1 MATISD
7 KLSLILIIIVIEGS
21 TFRRV
26 SSSEICNGNC
36 GRLTL
41 PYPFGFSPGCPI
53 RFHCSE
59 VDQET
64 KIGGYSVQ
72 NVTDN
77 SIFVGLPHNC
87 SRKIEDMTTLFAAQF
102 APTSENS
109 FLMDECMYKTNGCS
123 INQGFLENT
132 LKLQS
137 CGSTGNISCFSLD
150 TNSKFFSMKDLRNS
164 SCSLLFSSIAFGS
177 VGANT
182 GIALEF
188 ERVQLGWWLKEGCEN
203 KPCAENA
210 NCTQVDIPD
219 GNAGHRC
226 SCLEDYQGDGY
237 INPCLRVRVKGNVGV
252 KFIIGMGVSFI
263 ALVVISL
270 YFFTRNRRKQ
280 KQRHKGKYVQ
290 DHRLKDAQLL
300 QLDFDT
306 VRLATN
312 DFSPNNHLGEGG
324 FGAVYKGVLDS
335 GEEIAVKRLSVRS
348 GQGDNEFVN
357 EVSLVAKLQHRNLV
371 RLLGFCLEGEE
382 RLLIYEF
389 FKNTSLE
396 KFIFDSN
403 RRTTLDWETRHR
415 IITGVARGL
424 LYLHEGSRFKIIHRD
439 MKASNV
445 LLDDAMNP
453 KIADF
458 GMAKLFNTD
467 QTSQTMFTSR
477 VAGTYGYMAPEYAM
491 SGQFSV
497 KTDVYSFGVL
507 VLEIIKGKKNNW
519 SPVEQSSLFLLS
531 YVWKCWREGKVLN
544 IVDPSLIND
553 TIGLSDEI
561 MKCIHIGLLCV
572 QENPESRPTM
582 PSVVAMLNANSF
594 TLPRPLQPAFYSGVV
609 EPSSRDNN
617 HTSSTA
623 SLNNVTIT
631 ELDPR

>member
-1 MATISD
+1 MEDCKRT
-7 KLSLILIIIVIEGS
+7 
-21 TFRRV
+21 
-26 SSSEICNGNC
+26 
-36 GRLTL
+36 
-41 PYPFGFSPGCPI
+41 
-53 RFHCSE
+53 
-59 VDQET
+59 
-64 KIGGYSVQ
+64 
-72 NVTDN
+72 TD
-77 SIFVGLPHNC
+77 
-87 SRKIEDMTTLFAAQF
+87 
-102 APTSENS
+102 
-109 FLMDECMYKTNGCS
+109 GCS
-123 INQGFLENT
+123 IKQKFLEEV
-132 LKLQS
+132 LKLES
-137 CGSTGNISCFSLD
+137 CDSTGNISCISSN
-150 TNSKFFSMKDLRNS
+150 TNSAFISMKELRNS
-164 SCSLLFSSIAFGS
+164 SCIFLFSSIAFES
-177 VGANT
+177 VGVNA
-182 GIALEF
+182 GVALEF
-188 ERVQLGWWLKEGCEN
+188 ERISLGWWLKEGCKN
-203 KPCAENA
+203 QPCAENA
-210 NCTQVDIPD
+210 GCTNLDTPD

-226 SCLEDYQGDGY
+226 SCPEGYHGDGY
-237 INPCLRVRVKGNVGV
+237 INPCLRVRGIGNVRV
-252 KFIIGMGVSFI
+252 KIIIATGFSII
-263 ALVVISL
+263 ALFLISL
-270 YFFTRNRRKQ
+270 YFFTRNRRKE
-280 KQRHKGKYVQ
+280 KQRPKGKYVQ
-290 DHRLKDAQLL
+290 DPKLNDAQLL

-306 VRLATN
+306 VRLATH

-403 RRTTLDWETRHR
+403 RRTILDWETRYR

-424 LYLHEGSRFKIIHRD
+424 LYLHEDSRFKIIHRD

-445 LLDDAMNP
+445 LLDDALNP

-519 SPVEQSSLFLLS
+519 SPAEQSSMFLLS
-531 YVWKCWREGKVLN
+531 YVWKCWGEGEVLN
-544 IVDPSLIND
+544 IVDPNLINE
-553 TIGLSDEI
+553 TRGRSDEI

-623 SLNNVTIT
+623 SLNKVTIT